1 MPASSPE
8 VAPPRSAGLAAL
20 LASWWRS
27 RTAPPLPAP
36 AAAAPLATA
45 EGALPAPAAAP
56 PRRVLLVDDTDMNR
70 HLARILLQR
79 LGWEVQE
86 AHDGAAALAALE
98 QQQFAL
104 VLMDCMMPHMD
115 GYEATRRW
123 RAFEAAH
130 GLRRTPV
137 VALTA
142 STIEGERARCVAA
155 GADDYLSKPY
165 TAAELSAILH
175 RYAQAQMRHFHKG
188 NKK

>member
-1 MPASSPE
+1 MMTAS
-8 VAPPRSAGLAAL
+8 PPDG
-20 LASWWRS
+20 
-27 RTAPPLPAP
+27 AP
-36 AAAAPLATA
+36 A
-45 EGALPAPAAAP
+45 
-56 PRRVLLVDDTDMNR
+56 RRVLLVDDTDMNR

-79 LGWEVQE
+79 LGWEVHE

-98 QQQFAL
+98 QRRYTL

-130 GLRRTPV
+130 GRSRTPV

-142 STIEGERARCVAA
+142 SAVDGERARCLAA

-165 TAAELSAILH
+165 TAAELGAMLRRWGAGAAPSFLP
-175 RYAQAQMRHFHKG
+175 QT
-188 NKK
+188 